1 MVAGHHTLMAY
12 LQHVHNLG
20 VPVEH
25 FRFRAADKLFHFGGD
40 TEMHSA
46 WSVHMPTF
54 INGIVGRIQCFIVE
68 GATPLLVGRPILK
81 ALQLKVDYT
90 TDTYSTDGINWQKIP
105 LGKRQEHLLQL
116 DDL

>member
-1 MVAGHHTLMAY
+1 M
-12 LQHVHNLG
+12 
-20 VPVEH
+20 
-25 FRFRAADKLFHFGGD
+25 R
-40 TEMHSA
+40 
-46 WSVHMPTF
+46 
-54 INGIVGRIQCFIVE
+54 
-68 GATPLLVGRPILK
+68 ATPLLVGRPILK